1 MDKRTYNRMVAANF
15 YSRPQQPIP
24 SPNDEVVRHDLVRY
38 VKITSPK
45 TAPGLITAL
54 QRLAYPFRVLEGIDG
69 TGNYYVEY
77 PNWNPNDPARID
89 YHAQLM
95 GMLPYGI
102 TVDRPVSTLTLSY
115 RKCLNVSSVHNLDP
129 PLDMFRH
136 TDSKIYIEY
145 PDTTTT
151 PNTKMTAQDVE
162 DYMGRKGI
170 RLGPVLRSLP

>member
-1 MDKRTYNRMVAANF
+1 MNKRTYNRLVAANF
-15 YSRPQQPIP
+15 YSRPQQLIP
-24 SPNDEVVRHDLVRY
+24 SPNNEVRHDLVRY

-45 TAPGLITAL
+45 TSPGLITVL

-69 TGNYYVEY
+69 TGDYYVEY
-77 PNWNPNDPARID
+77 PNGNPNDPARID
-89 YHAQLM
+89 YHAQLI
-95 GMLPYGI
+95 GVLRGFI
-102 TVDRPVSTLTLSY
+102 VDPPISTLTLSY
-115 RKCLNVSSVHNLDP
+115 RECLNVSCVHNLDP

-145 PDTTTT
+145 PDTTIT
-151 PNTKMTAQDVE
+151 PNTKMTTQGVE